1 MSVFCCSLL
10 GFSAYSSSERW
21 HYINVIGVMYFFIF
35 WIFYSHSPPSLHFS
49 IRLHYTHFSLR
60 DKQINKTITKRRE
73 KKSNFRKNLMFFVGR
88 LQISRHQHAFI
99 SSFNLPKKM
108 PISLFSI
115 FFLLNSSLI
124 TSNVCKSLWT
134 FYWMC
139 LRTGEFTGTWT
150 YAIWLNMSKWVGEER
165 KNNAPNGWSMLVC
178 FVDANSYSNRRVICF
193 A

>member
-60 DKQINKTITKRRE
+60 VKQINKTITKRRE

-99 SSFNLPKKM
+99 SSSNLPKKM
-108 PISLFSI
+108 PISLFSLFCFYWI
-115 FFLLNSSLI
+115 HRWSHLMCANRFEHFIECVCVPESSLA
-124 TSNVCKSLWT
+124 LGLMQFDWT
-134 FYWMC
+134 C
-139 LRTGEFTGTWT
+139 QNEL
-150 YAIWLNMSKWVGEER
+150 
-165 KNNAPNGWSMLVC
+165 
-178 FVDANSYSNRRVICF
+178 
-193 A
+193 